1 DGRRIRARP
10 RGQGHGA
17 RRERFVEHRT
27 RSDLFPVVVLGI
39 DPEDGR
45 SGDAVIARYLVGELD
60 RGQGLEQREQ
70 RTAEEPGLLTSDN
83 RDGARIGEGSAR
95 FTRARRRL
103 TLRLLGRNDRGDL
116 VPPAGVSLRARDS
129 VGQWRAIGRILRK
142 KW

>member
-1 DGRRIRARP
+1 
-10 RGQGHGA
+10 
-17 RRERFVEHRT
+17 
-27 RSDLFPVVVLGI
+27 PVVVLGI

-116 VPPAGVSLRARDS
+116 VPPAGVRLRARDR
-129 VGQWRAIGRILRK
+129 VGPRRAIGRITRK
-142 KW
+142 KRRDGAEVVRVVSGEPANPGK